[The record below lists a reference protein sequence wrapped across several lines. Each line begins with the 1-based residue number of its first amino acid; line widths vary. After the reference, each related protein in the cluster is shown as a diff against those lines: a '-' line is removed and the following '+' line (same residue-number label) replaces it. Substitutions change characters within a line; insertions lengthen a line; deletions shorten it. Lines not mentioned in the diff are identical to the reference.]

1 MSHRSCVQSP
11 QGASF
16 RKRNCC
22 WVSWAAS
29 VKIAKK
35 PRAEHPFAA
44 FFIVNYAG
52 SRCVSCG
59 VLLSLSL
66 CCLLSLSL
74 FLFIVLFLS
83 LSFFRPLSLSPLS
96 LSLSLC
102 SLSLSLLSSLFSLS
116 LSSLYLSISLSF
128 SLSLSSQ
135 PKLTT
140 VELSTVA
147 HGEQAAESDYQP
159 PDSPFGS
166 LRQRTRTEPR
176 LYVFSGREPPDGIK
190 HRLAL
195 Q

>member
-59 VLLSLSL
+59 VLLSISLSL
-66 CCLLSLSL
+66 FAVFSLSL
-74 FLFIVLFLS
+74 FLFLVLFLS
-83 LSFFRPLSLSPLS
+83 LSFFLPLSLSPIS

-102 SLSLSLLSSLFSLS
+102 SLPLSSLFSLLSSLS
-116 LSSLYLSISLSF
+116 LSSLYLSLLSPSLP
-128 SLSLSSQ
+128 LSLLSRSLHRLNCQ
-135 PKLTT
+135 PLLTGSKPPNPIT
-140 VELSTVA
+140 NLPTRLSV
-147 HGEQAAESDYQP
+147 
-159 PDSPFGS
+159 
-166 LRQRTRTEPR
+166 L
-176 LYVFSGREPPDGIK
+176 SGREPPNEVK
-190 HRLAL
+190 HQLVL